1 VVNGVIVHATGMNLM
16 KQLLAFGTI
25 CTALALSSTAFSQS
39 NPVRLGA
46 RAVIGFNQLAPPED
60 PAGEPTLLSGAGFSG
75 LGIGG
80 GLSAQIQLAQASFG
94 DVYLEIDALYVVHS
108 ADGSASSPATQQS
121 RKIEF
126 KANTVHAPA
135 LIGIAQRRGRMTY
148 RFAMGPE
155 LLLGMGTSSTV
166 TEENLPGDPQPLLT
180 TPVTHVGITGLIGFD
195 YALTS
200 DWVLPIEIRVTWD
213 PSIGTS
219 TVDRFDNYRDPN
231 NPGSYQVAFN
241 WFVSAVIG
249 FDRLI
254 EW

>member
-1 VVNGVIVHATGMNLM
+1 M
-16 KQLLAFGTI
+16 KRLLALGTI
-25 CTALALSSTAFSQS
+25 CTAMAFSSTALSQE
-39 NPVRLGA
+39 NPIRVGVRAL
-46 RAVIGFNQLAPPED
+46 VGFNQLAPPED

-80 GLSAQIQLAQASFG
+80 GLSAQIQLARADFG

-108 ADGSASSPATQQS
+108 ADGTASSPATQQS
-121 RKIEF
+121 RNVEF
-126 KANTVHAPA
+126 TANTVHAPA
-135 LIGIAQRRGRMTY
+135 LLGIAQKRGPLTY
-148 RFAMGPE
+148 RFAIGPE

-166 TEENLPGDPQPLLT
+166 TEENLAGDPQPLLT

-200 DWVLPIEIRVTWD
+200 DWILPIEVRVTWD
-213 PSIGTS
+213 PSIETS

-231 NPGSYQVAFN
+231 TPGAYQVAFN

-254 EW
+254 AW